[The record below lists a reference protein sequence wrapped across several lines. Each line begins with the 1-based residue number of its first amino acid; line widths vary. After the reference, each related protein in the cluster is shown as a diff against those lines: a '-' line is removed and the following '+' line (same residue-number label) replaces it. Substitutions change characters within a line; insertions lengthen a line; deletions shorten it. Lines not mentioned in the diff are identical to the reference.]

1 MIIPARIALAFLYL
15 LPIPFAFADFGNDEP
30 VTEAVVDSVGNL
42 PDVVS
47 AYAVQPD
54 TSDWRMGTP
63 PLYAPSADPYDGIIW
78 KHGDVSW
85 LPKLALM
92 AGWSPEHLPRLEKYI
107 LRESGGC
114 PNRRGGDA
122 VDKFCNITK
131 VVEWSHRS
139 DTGLLQINGLN
150 YDPTR
155 NEYALICREMGI
167 CTQEPLL
174 DPLTNLRAG
183 KLMYDYWEAHS
194 STGWHPWEPCL
205 WGEVGKEIC
214 KKVGGKKKGNG

>member
-1 MIIPARIALAFLYL
+1 MILNRILLGLLYL
-15 LPIPFAFADFGNDEP
+15 VPAPFAFAMSGGGQDQTDAGEI
-30 VTEAVVDSVGNL
+30 VEA
-42 PDVVS
+42 
-47 AYAVQPD
+47 
-54 TSDWRMGTP
+54 TSTPLDLDRHGTP
-63 PLYAPSADPYDGIIW
+63 VLPFIPTANPYEGIVW

-85 LPKLALM
+85 LPRLALM
-92 AGWSPEHLPRLEKYI
+92 AGWEEEHLPRLEKYI

-122 VDKFCNITK
+122 VDKFCNVTK
-131 VVEWSHRS
+131 VVEWNHRS

-150 YDPTR
+150 YDISR
-155 NEYALICREMGI
+155 NEYALLCKQMSI

-183 KLMYDYWEAHS
+183 KALYDYWDEHS

-205 WGEVGKEIC
+205 WGDDHKAICEKVDGKDQ
-214 KKVGGKKKGNG
+214 KKKIKKP

>member
-1 MIIPARIALAFLYL
+1 MIIPVRFALAFLYL
-15 LPIPFAFADFGNDEP
+15 LPVPFAFADLRDGRSNTP
-30 VTEAVVDSVGNL
+30 VHETVISGVGYL
-42 PDVVS
+42 PE
-47 AYAVQPD
+47 QP
-54 TSDWRMGTP
+54 TWKFGTP
-63 PLYAPSADPYDGIIW
+63 PLPAASPYDGIVW

-85 LPKLALM
+85 LPKLALL
-92 AGWSPEHLPRLEKYI
+92 AGWEPEHLPRLEKYI

-122 VDKFCNITK
+122 VDKNCNITK
-131 VVEWSHRS
+131 VVVWNHRS

-150 YDPTR
+150 YDTSR
-155 NEYALICREMGI
+155 NQYALLCREMNI

-183 KLMYDYWEAHS
+183 KALYDYWDKNS

-205 WGEVGKEIC
+205 WGEVGEEIC
-214 KKVGGKKKGNG
+214 KKVGGKKKGK

>member
-1 MIIPARIALAFLYL
+1 MEIPTRVLLAFLYL
-15 LPIPFAFADFGNDEP
+15 LPVPFAVAQYDGSNGGGSGT
-30 VTEAVVDSVGNL
+30 TEATEVILDGVGLL
-42 PDVVS
+42 PDK
-47 AYAVQPD
+47 P
-54 TSDWRMGTP
+54 DWRFGTP
-63 PLYAPSADPYDGIIW
+63 PLPQADPYEGIVW

-85 LPKLALM
+85 LPKLALL
-92 AGWSPEHLPRLEKYI
+92 AGWEPEHLPRLEKYI

-150 YDPTR
+150 YDTSR
-155 NEYALICREMGI
+155 NQYALLCREMGV

-174 DPLTNLRAG
+174 DALTNLRAG
-183 KLMYDYWEAHS
+183 KAMYDYWEAHS

-205 WGEVGKEIC
+205 WGEVGKDIC
-214 KKVGGKKKGNG
+214 KKVGGKKKGK

>member
-1 MIIPARIALAFLYL
+1 MAISAKVLLVFLYL
-15 LPIPFAFADFGNDEP
+15 LPVPFAVAQYDGSNGGGGR
-30 VTEAVVDSVGNL
+30 TEAHTEMVIGGVGLL
-42 PDVVS
+42 PE
-47 AYAVQPD
+47 QPD
-54 TSDWRMGTP
+54 WMFGTP
-63 PLYAPSADPYDGIIW
+63 PLPQADPYDGVIW

-85 LPKLALM
+85 LPRLALL
-92 AGWSPEHLPRLEKYI
+92 AGWEPEHLPRLEKYI

-131 VVEWSHRS
+131 VVEWNHRS

-155 NEYALICREMGI
+155 NQYALICREMGI

-214 KKVGGKKKGNG
+214 KKVGGKKKGK